1 MEETQTILKRLRKA
15 HQLSQ
20 EELARR
26 VGVTRRA
33 VSRWETGES
42 RPSTDSLR
50 QLSKVLDVSVN
61 TLLGSPRSLICQC
74 CAMPM
79 PDDALLSREPDG
91 SINEDY
97 CKWCYADGAFAY
109 PSRDALLDYL
119 LAHMPN
125 PEGLPEDVRRSQ
137 YDGWLR
143 QLKHWQ

>member
-1 MEETQTILKRLRKA
+1 MEAIQLVLKRLRSV

-20 EELARR
+20 EALARR

-42 RPSTDSLR
+42 MPSPDSLR
-50 QLSKVLDVSVN
+50 MLSKVLDVSVN
-61 TLLGSPRSLICQC
+61 TLLGSPRALICQC
-74 CAMPM
+74 CGMPM
-79 PDDALLSREPDG
+79 PQDELLSREPDG
-91 SINEDY
+91 SFNEDY

-109 PSRDALLDYL
+109 PSREALLDFL

-125 PEGLPEDVRRSQ
+125 PEGLSDEARRSQ
-137 YDGWLR
+137 YDSGLR